1 MPLSVEPESY
11 LKRAVW
17 LVWHEACPT
26 CARGPARLNADGK
39 ARVAESDLLL
49 DRE

>member
-1 MPLSVEPESY
+1 MKLAVNDLAASPLHV
-11 LKRAVW
+11 
-17 LVWHEACPT
+17 
-26 CARGPARLNADGK
+26 DGK